1 MRYAASEK
9 LEIIR
14 TVETSHLPVRRTL
27 DKIGIP
33 KTTSYAWLDR
43 YAAGGF
49 DALED
54 RKPRPRRVWNRIPD
68 KIRTRG
74 IERALD
80 EPELSPREVA
90 IAFADTEKTFVSGQR
105 LSHIESRGARHLA
118 SLHRHES
125 GRCLRQPHHDDQS
138 TLADRLIE
146 ATRLM
151 PCSAATKWRAVN
163 RPRTFW
169 EGMK

>member
-33 KTTSYAWLDR
+33 KTTFYAWLDR

-49 DALED
+49 EALED
-54 RKPRPRRVWNRIPD
+54 RKPRPRRIWNRIPD
-68 KIRTRG
+68 EIRDKV

-80 EPELSPREVA
+80 EPELSQREVA
-90 IAFADTEKTFVSGQR
+90 VASVAVPLLLVKDVDAVTAMVTVCGPCVSTP
-105 LSHIESRGARHLA
+105 ARRFCGPL
-118 SLHRHES
+118 
-125 GRCLRQPHHDDQS
+125 
-138 TLADRLIE
+138 
-146 ATRLM
+146 
-151 PCSAATKWRAVN
+151 
-163 RPRTFW
+163 
-169 EGMK
+169 